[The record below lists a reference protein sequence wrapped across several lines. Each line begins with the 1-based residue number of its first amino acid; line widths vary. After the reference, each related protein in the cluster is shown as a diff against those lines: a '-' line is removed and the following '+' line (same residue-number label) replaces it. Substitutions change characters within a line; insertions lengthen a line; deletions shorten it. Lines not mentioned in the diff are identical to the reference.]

1 MSVDRQAAVW
11 TRLGTNPLRMGQL
24 YLTGRE
30 CRFTYDP
37 DYLATGLPGI
47 GAIYTPEVYADDTI
61 VRTRTEAFDFLPP
74 IQSLIP
80 PHSERNFQRRL
91 VLEYLA
97 RNGVTPAAGLET
109 DWEILKVSGHGGIG
123 HLDVFESDEKAIDW
137 YATPLRQALYDVT
150 QDSDFSLKNY
160 LTWFDQD
167 AETLMQVI
175 GPTPTVGGAI
185 PKLLVSIPESGW
197 DGRIAL
203 PARFGAQGL
212 VDVVLKF
219 EQPTVYPG
227 LVELEAL
234 ALDVHREAGF
244 TVPRHWTVEFNG
256 VPALAVERFD
266 RDSYKNPL
274 FTESLYSVLASGD
287 ARITHNYSYSY
298 DEVGRAIDRSPIDF
312 VSDRDAAKRHLL
324 ARLLMSLLTGNGD
337 LHLENLSIVG
347 RQGGLEFSPVYDP
360 TPMRAYSIHNMLS
373 VMPFG
378 RYGESGDAGEAT
390 VGLAAALRN
399 LAKNLGLP
407 PAALEEMID
416 KALRATEHYSER
428 LRALTSLP
436 QANRQNLV
444 TIVEKVRAQISSSV
458 K

>member
-1 MSVDRQAAVW
+1 MSIDRQAVVW

-24 YLTGRE
+24 YLTERE

-37 DYLATGLPGI
+37 DYLATGLPGV
-47 GAIYTPEVYADDTI
+47 GAIYTPEVYASDTI
-61 VRTRTEAFDFLPP
+61 VRTRTDAFDFLPP

-97 RNGVTPAAGLET
+97 RNGMSPASGLEA

-123 HLDVFESDEKAIDW
+123 HLDVFESDEKAMDW
-137 YATPLRQALYDVT
+137 YATPARAELYDVT
-150 QDSDFSLKNY
+150 QESDFSLKDY

-175 GPTPTVGGAI
+175 GPTPSVGGAI

-212 VDVVLKF
+212 IDVVLKF

-244 TVPRHWTVEFNG
+244 TVPRHWMVEFNG

-266 RDSYKNPL
+266 RDSHKNPL

-287 ARITHNYSYSY
+287 ARITHNHSYSY

-312 VSDRDAAKRHLL
+312 VTDRTAAKRHLL
-324 ARLLMSLLTGNGD
+324 ARLLMALLTGNGD

-347 RQGGLEFSPVYDP
+347 RDGELEFSPVYDP

-378 RYGESGDAGEAT
+378 HYGEEDGAT
-390 VGLAAALRN
+390 GSAVGLAQAVQN
-399 LAKNLGLP
+399 LAKGLGVP
-407 PAALEEMID
+407 PATLEEMTG
-416 KALRATEHYSER
+416 KALQATEHYSEQ
-428 LRALTSLP
+428 LRALASLP
-436 QANRQNLV
+436 EAHRENLV
-444 TIVEKVRAQISSSV
+444 TIVEKVRERLSNGG
-458 K
+458 